1 MPHNLSPFNF
11 QFSPPAARHY
21 HSDLSIWLSV
31 DPMADKYPGLSP
43 YVYCANN
50 PVRLVDPDGRTWE
63 EEKDEARSNTLIAR
77 AQRQININN
86 RAIKRYQRKGE
97 RLESKGKPDAH
108 QYDDFIQDLKEENR
122 FLEEGIQN
130 LRDMGLSETQK
141 YHFQL
146 SDMPEGST
154 CYVQKT
160 ENGTINIIAD
170 IKDIGSQWH
179 ECVHIGQLLKM
190 QYASFFD
197 ENGILCTK
205 SSEKNSYGYGVNR
218 WNSESDAYKS
228 EYSFMHSDS
237 QKFFG
242 VGTIRDID
250 DVFILK
256 QLSK

>member
-1 MPHNLSPFNF
+1 MRSAFPNIDSPP
-11 QFSPPAARHY
+11 PPAARHY
-21 HSDLSIWLSV
+21 HPTLSIWLSV
-31 DPMADKYPGLSP
+31 DPMADKYPGVSP
-43 YVYCANN
+43 YTYCANN

-63 EEKDEARSNTLIAR
+63 EEKDETRSNTLIAR
-77 AQRQININN
+77 AERIINSNN
-86 RAIKRYQRKGE
+86 RAISRYQKKRE
-97 RLESKGKPDAH
+97 CLESKGKPDAH

-122 FLEEGIQN
+122 FLNEGIEN
-130 LRDMGLSETQK
+130 LKNMGASETQK

-160 ENGTINIIAD
+160 GNGTINIIAD

-179 ECVHIGQLLKM
+179 ECVHIGQFLKK
-190 QYASFFD
+190 QYACFFN
-197 ENGILCTK
+197 ENGILGTE
-205 SSEKNSYGYGVNR
+205 SSEQNSHGCGVNR

-237 QKFFG
+237 QKFVG

-250 DVFILK
+250 DAFILK